1 MSDDEKQDPIDWWG
15 AQGPSRA
22 SLPSDGQADAPPET
36 PPETP
41 TEPSFG
47 TPEGGPTAPLE
58 PGPGRPSPVQPAP
71 YRTVP
76 YQTAPTRGGLGSAGI
91 LAAVVV
97 ALLVVVALIV
107 AALVLRPGLVTPT
120 PVSAP
125 ATPVPAS
132 SPPSVGQ
139 VPSASSSAA
148 PRPADLEVV
157 DGRVHLPEG
166 FSFLVPEG
174 FEVVSHGDG
183 HIVQIAD
190 DVLTVTVY
198 ELAWF
203 AASDA
208 RDRCVRELDALQVWV
223 PGAIELL
230 PDVTVG
236 GLTGGGGSLVGD
248 EGVYYEMYCFDLDG
262 VIVNPSITGPNEFSP
277 EARGL
282 LRLVFESWRWE

>member
-22 SLPSDGQADAPPET
+22 SLPSDGQADVPPE
-36 PPETP
+36 PP

-47 TPEGGPTAPLE
+47 TPEGGSTASLE

-71 YRTVP
+71 YQTVP
-76 YQTAPTRGGLGSAGI
+76 YQAAPTRGGLGSAGI
-91 LAAVVV
+91 LVAVVV

-120 PVSAP
+120 PVSAST
-125 ATPVPAS
+125 TPVPAS
-132 SPPSVGQ
+132 SPSSVGQ
-139 VPSASSSAA
+139 VPSLSSTA

-166 FSFLVPEG
+166 FSFLMPEG

-183 HIVQIAD
+183 HIVRIAD

-198 ELAWF
+198 QLGWF

-208 RDRCVRELDALQVWV
+208 RDRCARELDALQVWV
-223 PGAIELL
+223 PGTIELL

-236 GLTGGGGSLVGD
+236 GLTGGGGSLIGD

-262 VIVNPSITGPNEFSP
+262 VIVNPRVTGSNEFSP

-282 LRLVFESWRWE
+282 LRLVLESWRWE